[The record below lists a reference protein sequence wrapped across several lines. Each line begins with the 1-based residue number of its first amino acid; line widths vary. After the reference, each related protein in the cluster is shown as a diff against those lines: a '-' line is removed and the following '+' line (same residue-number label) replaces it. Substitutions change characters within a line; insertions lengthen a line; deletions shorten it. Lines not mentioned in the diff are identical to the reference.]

1 MSRRD
6 NLSVATGPKRVK
18 LSLREWVGIQAMAPE
33 SLHSGLAVLP
43 EQSYQYLLLRS
54 LYCRNSCTS
63 ASMADRLQVELGNC
77 SCGQTVKEFRPHS
90 FSPYQTMGSV
100 SDRAPNR

>member
-43 EQSYQYLLLRS
+43 EQSYQYLLLR
-54 LYCRNSCTS
+54 
-63 ASMADRLQVELGNC
+63 
-77 SCGQTVKEFRPHS
+77 
-90 FSPYQTMGSV
+90 
-100 SDRAPNR
+100 